1 MKAAHSFSF
10 AQLNR
15 SNELSGPA
23 ANIEQ
28 IPLATVKEAPGKVT
42 FVFTLMETLIEE
54 LGSKISRT
62 HPHIAGEQ
70 LASRIC
76 PVTLENGDWAILVTP
91 DYKQSDGLSEVVNA
105 VQKNAG
111 NDDIQILSVTS
122 SLLLTV
128 RDAENIRSVKTQTK
142 EQANA
147 YLASFYEFIAWGI
160 RNNASDVHMNVEDRE
175 AISQV
180 HFTIDGQYI
189 APPTH
194 QIPTMQLREI
204 LNVAWQK
211 SHGGSGPVFS
221 GTVEQQCR
229 IETIVD
235 QEHVMGRWASLA
247 TDRGPS
253 VTLRLLKTELSLIT
267 QSLAEQG
274 FLPSQ
279 VAAFERALLSDGG
292 GLILSGIVG
301 SGKSTTL
308 ATLLSMLPSTHKIIT
323 LEDPVEFRI
332 RNALQNTITR
342 TLDGQDHSAFHSKL
356 ATIKRSAPHDL
367 MIGEI
372 RDTQTAGA
380 FHDMAGSGT
389 RVYSTVHAKSAMQI
403 PERLWSASLG
413 IPSDFLASPGM
424 LNLLVFQALIPRLC
438 DCAMPIETLIQTGGL
453 DGRGAPRDGKF
464 WSDYLLRFDR
474 LYRVGHSGVKIR
486 NPEGCTKC
494 RKKDIPQLNGYNGR
508 TVVSELIEPNADRH
522 ILHCISAKD
531 TLGLQLHLDK
541 AEKTAMDDNDMTN
554 KTIMECA
561 VYKVINGIFDPRDVE
576 ARTQS
581 FETVELIRSQKG
593 YKS

>member
-1 MKAAHSFSF
+1 MKAAQSFSF
-10 AQLNR
+10 AGLNR

-23 ANIEQ
+23 AIVEHTPF
-28 IPLATVKEAPGKVT
+28 IALKDTPAKVT
-42 FVFTLMETLIEE
+42 LVFAIMEMLVDE
-54 LGSKISRT
+54 LGSKIIRT
-62 HPHIAGEQ
+62 HPNIPGEQ
-70 LASRIC
+70 LANRIC
-76 PVTLENGDWAILVTP
+76 PVTLDNGDWAILVTP
-91 DYKQSDGLSEVVNA
+91 DYKQSDGLSEIVKAVKKTTGSDDVQVV
-105 VQKNAG
+105 
-111 NDDIQILSVTS
+111 SVTS

-128 RDAENIRSVKTQTK
+128 RDSENIRSVVTQTR
-142 EQANA
+142 EQTNA

-175 AISQV
+175 SISQV

-211 SHGGSGPVFS
+211 SHGGTGPVFS

-229 IETIVD
+229 IETMVD

-279 VAAFERALLSDGG
+279 IAAFERALLSDGG
-292 GLILSGIVG
+292 GLLLSGIVG

-308 ATLLSMLPSTHKIIT
+308 ATLLGMLPDSHKIIT

-332 RNALQNTITR
+332 RNALQNTIMR
-342 TLDGQDHSAFHSKL
+342 SLDGQDHSAFHSKL

-372 RDTQTAGA
+372 RDRQTGGA

-413 IPSDFLASPGM
+413 LPSDFLASPGM

-438 DCAMPIETLIQTGGL
+438 DCAIPIDVLTTTGGL
-453 DGRGAPRDGKF
+453 DGRGAHRDGSF
-464 WSDYLLRFDR
+464 WSVYLHRFDQ
-474 LYRVGHSGVKIR
+474 LYGVGHAGVKIR
-486 NPEGCTKC
+486 NPEGCSKC
-494 RKKDIPQLNGYNGR
+494 MKKDIPQLNGYNGR
-508 TVVSELIEPNADRH
+508 TVVGEMIEPNTDRK
-522 ILHCISAKD
+522 ILHCISTKD
-531 TLGLQLHLDK
+531 TLGLQLHLDRTH
-541 AEKTAMDDNDMTN
+541 KTAMDDIDMTN
-554 KTIMECA
+554 KTLMECA
-561 VYKVINGIFDPRDVE
+561 VYKVLNGIFDPRDVE

-581 FETVELIRSQKG
+581 FETVELIRKQKG
-593 YKS
+593 YRA